1 MSQSTIPHRLK
12 KIKTKFPSLPSRSEE
27 STKSSTGVHSRS
39 TELVPPETVRRIL
52 RIFLRDPWDD
62 YDYVRYLRKDIVARR
77 KVSYFKLVNIR
88 QYHSSDVLDEQPH
101 LLSSI
106 QHPNIATVYDLYC
119 DDDKI
124 FLVTEH
130 LHISISQLEFQKY
143 ELEEWEIATIIAEV
157 QATSSYK
164 DAITYSPRF
173 SRE

>member
-1 MSQSTIPHRLK
+1 MNQSAIPHRLK
-12 KIKTKFPSLPSRSEE
+12 RIKTRFPILQVRSEE
-27 STKSSTGVHSRS
+27 PPKSSTGVHSRS
-39 TELVPPETVRRIL
+39 AELVRPERVHRMLRIL
-52 RIFLRDPWDD
+52 LGDPWDD
-62 YDYVRYLRKDIVARR
+62 YDYICYLGQDMIARR
-77 KVSYFKLVNIR
+77 KASYFKLVNIR
-88 QYHSSDVLDEQPH
+88 QCHSPDVLEKSR

-173 SRE
+173 SRG